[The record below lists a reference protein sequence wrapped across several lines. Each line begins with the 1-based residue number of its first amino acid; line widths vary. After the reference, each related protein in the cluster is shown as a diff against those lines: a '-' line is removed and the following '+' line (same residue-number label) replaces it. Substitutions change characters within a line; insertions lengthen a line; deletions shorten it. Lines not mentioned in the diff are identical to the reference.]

1 MYSLDIAVNSLT
13 YILWSLLIIK
23 KAEHQRIDVFHLQC
37 WRRPLR
43 VPWTARRS
51 NQSIFKE
58 INPEY
63 SLKGLMLKLKIQYF
77 GYLMWRADSSE
88 KTLMLGRLRAGA
100 EGGGRGWDGWMASL
114 ITWTW
119 AWAISRR
126 WWRTGKPGVLQS
138 MGWQRTGH
146 DWGTEQQHEV
156 WFKWVIEIDFLINCA
171 FSINKHSFICLFIGC
186 LR

>member
-23 KAEHQRIDVFHLQC
+23 KAKHQRIDVFHLEC

-63 SLKGLMLKLKIQYF
+63 LLKGLILNLKIQYF
-77 GYLMWRADSSE
+77 GHLTRRSNTSE
-88 KTLMLGRLRAGA
+88 KTLMLGKIEGRRRRGWQRMRWLDGITDYMNMSLSNLQEMVKDREAWHAAIHGLKNVWHNFSTEQQNCLEVEAGA
-100 EGGGRGWDGWMASL
+100 ESAEWPVQHSIAYKWWSQ
-114 ITWTW
+114 ITVFT
-119 AWAISRR
+119 S
-126 WWRTGKPGVLQS
+126 
-138 MGWQRTGH
+138 
-146 DWGTEQQHEV
+146 
-156 WFKWVIEIDFLINCA
+156 
-171 FSINKHSFICLFIGC
+171 
-186 LR
+186 